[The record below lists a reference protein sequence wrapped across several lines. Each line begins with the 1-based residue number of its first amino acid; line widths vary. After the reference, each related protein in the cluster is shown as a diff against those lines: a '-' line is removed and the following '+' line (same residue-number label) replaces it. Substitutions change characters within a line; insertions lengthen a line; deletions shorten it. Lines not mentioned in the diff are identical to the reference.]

1 MKIKYKRKQIGCINV
16 PSGKRPIIIKAE
28 EERKAIE

>member
-16 PSGKRPIIIKAE
+16 PSGKRPEIKGRGGKE
-28 EERKAIE
+28 SN